1 VRVLV
6 PWAEG
11 VLMARDLYNDG
22 FELAEQLRSRT
33 YVDWAERVEDAI
45 ESGSTA
51 TEILMALRWHAGEV
65 LAALPDLPEDTRAL
79 AAELVS
85 RIGEVLK

>member
-1 VRVLV
+1 
-6 PWAEG
+6 
-11 VLMARDLYNDG
+11 MARDLYNDG
-22 FELAEQLRSRT
+22 LELAEQLRALT

-65 LAALPDLPEDTRAL
+65 LAALPELPEGTQRL
-79 AAELVS
+79 ASDLVDS
-85 RIGEVLK
+85 INEVLK

>member
-1 VRVLV
+1 MPVLV

-11 VLMARDLYNDG
+11 VLMARDLYDDG
-22 FELAEQLRSRT
+22 LELAEQLRSLT

-65 LAALPDLPEDTRAL
+65 LSALPDLPEDTRISEA
-79 AAELVS
+79 
-85 RIGEVLK
+85 IK